1 METKYS
7 VPVIDNWLGLPRWV
21 NRAASHDDTIGDK
34 TMAKMKMVSR
44 MDLGELVAAISAMIK
59 SDTGEPY
66 LYRL

>member
-1 METKYS
+1 M
-7 VPVIDNWLGLPRWV
+7 